1 MFGEK
6 EFNLWVDEYDKMVEE
21 SAKVNKYPF
30 AGYYDVLDG
39 IFQTVSS
46 KPNSIVLDL
55 GFGTGKLTTRLYE
68 NNHIIYGQDY
78 SNKMIELSLNK
89 MPNAKLY
96 EGDFSKGLVEPL
108 RQNKYDF
115 IISTYAFHHL
125 KDDEKISFVKELL
138 KYLNTNGSI
147 LIGDIMFETYKD
159 MDDCKNLALNDWDEE
174 ENYFIVDEIKQ
185 LFPKLSFTKV
195 TFCSGILSFTN

>member
-6 EFNLWVDEYDKMVEE
+6 EFNLWVDEYDKMVEK

-39 IFQTVSS
+39 IFQIISS
-46 KPNSIVLDL
+46 KPNTSVLDL

-68 NNHIIYGQDY
+68 HGHSIYGQDY
-78 SNKMIELSLNK
+78 SDKMIELSLSK
-89 MPNAKLY
+89 MPKANLY

-108 RQNKYDF
+108 KQNKYDF

-125 KDDEKISFVKELL
+125 KDNEKVSFIKELL
-138 KYLNTNGSI
+138 KQLNANGRI
-147 LIGDIMFETYKD
+147 LIGDIMFDTQKE
-159 MDDCKNLALNDWDEE
+159 MEECKKLALDEWDAE
-174 ENYFIVDEIKQ
+174 ENYFVIDEIKQ
-185 LFPKLSFTKV
+185 LFPKSSFTKV
-195 TFCSGILSFTN
+195 SFCSGILSFIN